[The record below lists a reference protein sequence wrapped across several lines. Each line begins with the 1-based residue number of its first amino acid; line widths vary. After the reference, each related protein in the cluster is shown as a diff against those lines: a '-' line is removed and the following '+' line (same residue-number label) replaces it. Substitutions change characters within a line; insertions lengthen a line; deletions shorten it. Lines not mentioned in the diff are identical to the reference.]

1 MGSILDSSTLF
12 RDDFVRVQDSNPRPN
27 SGRSG
32 GLPLDYVVADNE
44 DEVILSSTTPPRAH
58 SVAARVS
65 ARPKCGSRIGL
76 NQR

>member
-32 GLPLDYVVADNE
+32 GLPLDYVVADN
-44 DEVILSSTTPPRAH
+44 DDGIVPTTPSGYLLTGTRERAGR
-58 SVAARVS
+58 S
-65 ARPKCGSRIGL
+65 IF
-76 NQR
+76 